1 MSRLFFVARSRH
13 APGDT
18 LGAGHFGAGF
28 KRYRY
33 DAQTMGGAQAAWRL
47 ASELLVENV
56 RRARFPSL
64 PSRFEC
70 SFAFNDEDHALA
82 EMADGT
88 FLHEVRLV
96 NPGASTHVAGFNLM
110 SSYRRFAVDQDFIEM
125 TEAIADAYWSGRDI
139 IVPEV
144 LSLSPLE
151 VVSCLS

>member
-1 MSRLFFVARSRH
+1 
-13 APGDT
+13 
-18 LGAGHFGAGF
+18 
-28 KRYRY
+28 
-33 DAQTMGGAQAAWRL
+33 
-47 ASELLVENV
+47 
-56 RRARFPSL
+56 
-64 PSRFEC
+64 
-70 SFAFNDEDHALA
+70 
-82 EMADGT
+82 MADGT